1 MHVDDVREPAAL
13 EARGE
18 ERPGDDAQPLSPPV
32 REVRRDSDDGK
43 DGVVEAVRIGEIE
56 GDDRVMVDGRHEQ
69 IEERRDDALVDRPVC
84 GDDQLSP
91 RKLCRL
97 ELSHQ
102 IEHDL
107 IMPPG
112 E

>member
-1 MHVDDVREPAAL
+1 MQVDDVREPAAL

-32 REVRRDSDDGK
+32 REVRCDSDDGK

-56 GDDRVMVDGRHEQ
+56 GDDHVVVDRRNEQ
-69 IEERRDDALVDRPVC
+69 VEERRDDTLVDRPVC

-97 ELSHQ
+97 ERSHQ
-102 IEHDL
+102 IEHGA
-107 IMPPG
+107 IVPRRP
-112 E
+112 